1 MNILTFKK
9 SISTMVMV
17 AYTTMTSLIPAG
29 QAVAAPICSGSTASE
44 VCAVK
49 QFPTGAYAYA
59 KFQWNQVGQLDQSP
73 KDGITIKMASGDRV
87 VASNNRTATAL
98 GLQAN
103 QVADVMSLF
112 PTGVPFVFARFNPMS
127 GNLSVDV
134 FKVEKAGGKMTM
146 MQAPF
151 TPAHGGAF
159 AAAMTYATP
168 SDRANGFS
176 PGKNPFDLFNQPGND
191 AFHNVGMGAV
201 QVIVGHA
208 MQAAGASVG
217 LVAVAKT
224 RPNQYQ
230 TKSGGWFKKTITTH
244 VEGFT
249 KPEWYVVTPAQF
261 QPHGASSQYCAIDVP
276 NPADCPQQL
285 AVKSG
290 VVWSQWTGGSLP
302 AFEDMTSNWT
312 ESKSSFTLLAMIAV
326 TFLIVMTAGALA
338 VAAGAGA
345 TALGPATFI
354 QGLMATGAGTAAGGL
369 TMSTVLTSA
378 AIEAAAVGV
387 VGGLSGAGLSDGVIA
402 PYQGA
407 RSGFEVIAPPTGAA
421 QRSLYDGTIA
431 KFDTPTITAVGVRA
445 VSQGLYGTS
454 CTPGASSTEC
464 TDSGVVPRKDTGAE
478 TNNIQ
483 FWHDNGKPLPVS
495 SPYTQR

>member
-17 AYTTMTSLIPAG
+17 AYTAMTSLIPMG
-29 QAVAAPICSGSTASE
+29 QAQAAPICSGSAPSA

-59 KFQWNQVGQLDQSP
+59 KLQWSQVGQLSQSP
-73 KDGITIKMASGDRV
+73 KTGITMTMASGDRV
-87 VASNNRTATAL
+87 VASNNRTAASL

-127 GNLSVDV
+127 GQLHVDI
-134 FKVEKAGGKMTM
+134 FKVEKNGAQMSM

-159 AAAMTYATP
+159 AASMTYATA

-176 PGKNPFDLFNQPGND
+176 PGKNPFDLFNQVGSD
-191 AFHNVGMGAV
+191 VFHNIGLGAV
-201 QVIVGHA
+201 QVVVGHA

-230 TKSGGWFKKTITTH
+230 TKSGNWFKKTVTTH
-244 VEGFT
+244 VEGHT

-261 QPHGASSQYCAIDVP
+261 QPHGVSSTYCAIDVANP
-276 NPADCPQQL
+276 NDCPAQL

-302 AFEDMTSNWT
+302 AFEDMTSHWS

-326 TFLIVMTAGALA
+326 TFLVVMTAGALA

-354 QGLMATGAGTAAGGL
+354 QGLMATTTAAGGASL
-369 TMSTVLTSA
+369 TMSSVLTAA

-387 VGGLSGAGLSDGVIA
+387 VGGLSGAGLSDGVTA

-407 RSGFEVIAPPTGAA
+407 RSGFEVITPPTGAA
-421 QRSLYDGTIA
+421 QRSIYDGVIA
-431 KFDTPTITAVGVRA
+431 KFDTPAIASVGVRA

-454 CTPGASSTEC
+454 CAPGAASTEC
-464 TDSGVVPRKDTGAE
+464 SDSGVVPRKDTGVEA
-478 TNNIQ
+478 NSIQ

-495 SPYTQR
+495 TPYNNR

>member
-17 AYTTMTSLIPAG
+17 AYTTMTSLIPMG
-29 QAVAAPICSGSTASE
+29 QAQAAPICSGSTPSAS
-44 VCAVK
+44 CAVK
-49 QFPTGAYAYA
+49 QFPSGAYAYA
-59 KFQWNQVGQLDQSP
+59 KFEWSQVGEVSQSP
-73 KDGITIKMASGDRV
+73 KTGITLQMASGDRV

-112 PTGVPFVFARFNPMS
+112 PSGVPFVFARFNPMS
-127 GNLSVDV
+127 GQLNVDV
-134 FKVEKAGGKMTM
+134 FKVEKAGGQMKM

-159 AAAMTYATP
+159 AASMTYATP

-176 PGKNPFDLFNQPGND
+176 PGKNPFDLFNQPGSNT
-191 AFHNVGMGAV
+191 FHSIGMGAV
-201 QVIVGHA
+201 QVVVGHA

-230 TKSGGWFKKTITTH
+230 TKSGSWFKKTVTTH
-244 VEGFT
+244 VEGHT

-261 QPHGASSQYCAIDVP
+261 QPHGVSSSYCAIDVA

-302 AFEDMTSNWT
+302 AFEDMTSHWS
-312 ESKSSFTLLAMIAV
+312 ESKSSFTLLAMIAI

-354 QGLMATGAGTAAGGL
+354 QGLMTTGSAAATGATL
-369 TMSTVLTSA
+369 TMNTVLTAA

-387 VGGLSGAGLSDGVIA
+387 VGGLSGAGLSDGVTA

-421 QRSLYDGTIA
+421 QRSIYDGVVA
-431 KFDTPTITAVGVRA
+431 KFDAPTIGSVGVRA

-454 CTPGASSTEC
+454 CAPGAAASEC
-464 TDSGVVPRKDTGAE
+464 ADSGVVPRKDTGAE
-478 TNNIQ
+478 ANSIQ

-495 SPYTQR
+495 SPYRH